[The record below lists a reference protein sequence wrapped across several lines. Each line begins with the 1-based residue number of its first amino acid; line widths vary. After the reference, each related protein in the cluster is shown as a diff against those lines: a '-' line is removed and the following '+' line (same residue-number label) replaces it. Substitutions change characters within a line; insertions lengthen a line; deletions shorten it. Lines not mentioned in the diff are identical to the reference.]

1 MKSSFHNTQSWG
13 ESFCAKR
20 IFERALNWLCTS
32 VGWVLPTSLWER
44 QRRERCIVTLDTS
57 HQSPWGATGCI
68 VSRTAGEI
76 FNGQPKYQIAKISP
90 SFLQRLIEAVCYPS
104 QMYSDELNHN
114 LNDCVVSTINQE
126 NLQNYQ
132 NLILWKR
139 FRNGAFHAKRYAPSN
154 DVQWCPFIVW
164 NDSPIHISW
173 KFRNLFDS
181 RTSIGGAT
189 SLFCSKDRDVVLAAQ
204 TVGGW
209 KISEVP
215 ANYALEQ
222 LVERC
227 VEARHSCENWGKQ
240 CP

>member
-139 FRNGAFHAKRYAPSN
+139 FRNGAFHAKGMLPAMTFN
-154 DVQWCPFIVW
+154 DA
-164 NDSPIHISW
+164 H
-173 KFRNLFDS
+173 
-181 RTSIGGAT
+181 
-189 SLFCSKDRDVVLAAQ
+189 SLSGMILRFTFHENSGTYLTLALALAALHLSFAPK
-204 TVGGW
+204 TGMSSWLHKRWVGG
-209 KISEVP
+209 KS
-215 ANYALEQ
+215 L
-222 LVERC
+222 RC
-227 VEARHSCENWGKQ
+227 RRITL
-240 CP
+240 